1 MSLELGKKL
10 EKGGRINLTKNV
22 DDSKS
27 EKVTEVCVGCNWGAI
42 RRKGIFGSK
51 LEAVD
56 LDTTALCYD
65 SNKNKVGEI
74 SYRNLQNS
82 NKSIRHSGDDREG
95 DTNGD
100 DGLDNEV
107 IVVSLDRVPSNTE
120 YVVFVLNTYTHQKFS
135 EIPYARLRVYEGT
148 PSKVIN
154 VLASYEASEMTGEAI
169 VLGHFYRKDGWWKFK
184 ADGLCSDEKSID
196 EISRGSAY
204 KSI

>member
-1 MSLELGKKL
+1 MALELGKKL

-27 EKVTEVCVGCNWGAI
+27 EKVVNVCVGSNWSSI
-42 RRKGIFGSK
+42 RRKGFLGSS

-65 SNKNKVGEI
+65 SNKNEVDEI
-74 SYRNLQNS
+74 SFRHLQNS

-95 DTNGD
+95 DANGD

-107 IVVSLDRVPSNTE
+107 ITISLDRVPSNIE
-120 YVVFVLNTYTHQKFS
+120 YIVFALNSYSHQKFN

-148 PSKVIN
+148 PSKVNN

-169 VLGHFYRKDGWWKFK
+169 ILGHFYRKDGWWKFK
-184 ADGLCSDEKSID
+184 ADGICSNERSID
-196 EISRGSAY
+196 EIARNSAVNVL
-204 KSI
+204 

>member
-1 MSLELGKKL
+1 MALELGKKL
-10 EKGGRINLTKNV
+10 EKGGRINLTKDV

-27 EKVTEVCVGCNWGAI
+27 EKVMNVCVGCNWGAI

-65 SNKNKVGEI
+65 SNKNKVGEV

-82 NKSIRHSGDDREG
+82 NKSICHSGDDREG
-95 DTNGD
+95 DANGD

-107 IVVSLDRVPSNTE
+107 ITISLDRVPSNTE
-120 YVVFVLNTYTHQKFS
+120 YIVFVLNSYTHQEFN
-135 EIPYARLRVYEGT
+135 EIPYIRLRVYEGT
-148 PSKVIN
+148 PSKVTN
-154 VLASYEASEMTGEAI
+154 ALASYESYEMTGEAI

-184 ADGLCSDEKSID
+184 ADGLCSDERSID

-204 KSI
+204 KAI

>member
-1 MSLELGKKL
+1 MALELGKKL

-27 EKVTEVCVGCNWGAI
+27 EKVVNVCVGSNWSSI
-42 RRKGIFGSK
+42 RRKEFFGSS

-65 SNKNKVGEI
+65 SNKNEVDEI
-74 SYRNLQNS
+74 SFRHLQNS

-95 DTNGD
+95 DANGD

-107 IVVSLDRVPSNTE
+107 ITISLDRVPSNIE
-120 YVVFVLNTYTHQKFS
+120 YIVFALNSYSHQKFN

-148 PSKVIN
+148 PSKVNN

-169 VLGHFYRKDGWWKFK
+169 ILGHFYRKDGWWKFK
-184 ADGLCSDEKSID
+184 ADGICSNERSID
-196 EISRGSAY
+196 EIARNSAVNVL
-204 KSI
+204 

>member
-1 MSLELGKKL
+1 MALELGKKL

-27 EKVTEVCVGCNWGAI
+27 EKVVNVCVGSNWSSI
-42 RRKGIFGSK
+42 RRKGFFGSS

-65 SNKNKVGEI
+65 SNKNEVDEI
-74 SYRNLQNS
+74 SFRHLQNS

-95 DTNGD
+95 DANGD

-107 IVVSLDRVPSNTE
+107 ITISLDRVPSNIE
-120 YVVFVLNTYTHQKFS
+120 YIVFALNSYSHQKFN

-148 PSKVIN
+148 PSKVNN

-169 VLGHFYRKDGWWKFK
+169 ILGHFYRKDGWWKFK
-184 ADGLCSDEKSID
+184 SDGICSNERSID
-196 EISRGSAY
+196 EIARNSAVNVL
-204 KSI
+204 